1 MQTHVYMLCSSVCT
15 YVCAY
20 TYINPYMCLYAN
32 TLACMCNV
40 CEVSYSE
47 EYVEDCGGVLLR
59 LKRYRVQS
67 KNVLVVI
74 ESYNPYK
81 ITSLWLG
88 ILKVPDPH
96 MRKWSKSWIHA
107 GVCVA
112 YCGRN
117 EGERSEKLQGK
128 KVSQFYE
135 GFSMKYFEQK

>member
-1 MQTHVYMLCSSVCT
+1 MHANTCVYALFLCL
-15 YVCAY
+15 YVCVCIY

-32 TLACMCNV
+32 TQACMCNM

-81 ITSLWLG
+81 ITSL
-88 ILKVPDPH
+88 
-96 MRKWSKSWIHA
+96 
-107 GVCVA
+107 
-112 YCGRN
+112 
-117 EGERSEKLQGK
+117 
-128 KVSQFYE
+128 
-135 GFSMKYFEQK
+135 